1 MNKARMTKAEKEL
14 FIAISNLVFTDPNK
28 LISDKSNT
36 PDPAMLSLLKEDVV
50 AKFLDLRNNKT
61 W

>member
-1 MNKARMTKAEKEL
+1 MTKAEKEL